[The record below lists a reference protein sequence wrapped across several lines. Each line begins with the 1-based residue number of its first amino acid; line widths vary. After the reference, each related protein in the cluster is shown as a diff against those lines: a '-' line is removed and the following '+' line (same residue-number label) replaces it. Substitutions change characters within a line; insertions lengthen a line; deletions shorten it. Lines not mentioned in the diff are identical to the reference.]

1 MNDIDKKIKG
11 ISIEL
16 DMNTRLDE
24 LDGVIEDFEQTTDD
38 KHEVNVSIDILNSTL
53 HMKKV
58 RKPYISLVTR
68 DGKVINKK
76 DEKGFKVKKISVL

>member
-1 MNDIDKKIKG
+1 MKDIDKKIKG

-16 DMNTRLDE
+16 DKNTRLDE

-68 DGKVINKK
+68 DGKL
-76 DEKGFKVKKISVL
+76 VKK

>member
-1 MNDIDKKIKG
+1 MKDIDKKVKG

-16 DMNTRLDE
+16 DKNTRLDE
-24 LDGVIEDFEQTTDD
+24 LDGVIEDFKKTIDD

-58 RKPYISLVTR
+58 RKTYISLATK
-68 DGKVINKK
+68 DGKVVNKK
-76 DEKGFKVKKISVL
+76 DKIDIKVKK

>member
-1 MNDIDKKIKG
+1 MKDIDKKVKG

-16 DMNTRLDE
+16 DKNTRLDE

-58 RKPYISLVTR
+58 RKSYISLATR
-68 DGKVINKK
+68 DGKL
-76 DEKGFKVKKISVL
+76 VKK

>member
-1 MNDIDKKIKG
+1 MKDIDKKIKG

-24 LDGVIEDFEQTTDD
+24 LDGVIADFEQTIDD

-58 RKPYISLVTR
+58 RKPYISLATR
-68 DGKVINKK
+68 DGKL
-76 DEKGFKVKKISVL
+76 VKK

>member
-1 MNDIDKKIKG
+1 MDKKIKG

-16 DMNTRLDE
+16 DKNTRLDE
-24 LDGVIEDFEQTTDD
+24 LDGVIEDFEKTTDD

-53 HMKKV
+53 NMKKV

-68 DGKVINKK
+68 DGKVVNKK
-76 DEKGFKVKKISVL
+76 DEKAFKVKK

>member
-1 MNDIDKKIKG
+1 MKDIDKKIKG

-24 LDGVIEDFEQTTDD
+24 LDGVIEDFEKTTDD
-38 KHEVNVSIDILNSTL
+38 KHEVNVSIDILNTTL

-58 RKPYISLVTR
+58 RKSYISLATK
-68 DGKVINKK
+68 DGKAVNKK
-76 DEKGFKVKKISVL
+76 DEIDIKIKK

>member
-1 MNDIDKKIKG
+1 MKDIDKKIKG

-16 DMNTRLDE
+16 DKNTRLDE

-38 KHEVNVSIDILNSTL
+38 KHEVNVSIDVLNSTL

-58 RKPYISLVTR
+58 RKPYISLATR
-68 DGKVINKK
+68 DGKL
-76 DEKGFKVKKISVL
+76 VKK

>member
-1 MNDIDKKIKG
+1 MKDIDKKIKG

-16 DMNTRLDE
+16 NKNTRLDE
-24 LDGVIEDFEQTTDD
+24 LDGVIEDFEKTTDD

-53 HMKKV
+53 NMKKV

-68 DGKVINKK
+68 DGKVVNKK
-76 DEKGFKVKKISVL
+76 DEKGFKVKK

>member
-1 MNDIDKKIKG
+1 MKDIDKKVKA

-16 DMNTRLDE
+16 DKNTRLDE
-24 LDGVIEDFEQTTDD
+24 LDGVIEDFKKTTDD

-53 HMKKV
+53 NMKKV

-68 DGKVINKK
+68 DGKVVNKK
-76 DEKGFKVKKISVL
+76 DKIDIKVKK

>member
-1 MNDIDKKIKG
+1 MKDIDKKIKG

-16 DMNTRLDE
+16 DKNTRLDE
-24 LDGVIEDFEQTTDD
+24 LDGVIEDFEKTTDD

-53 HMKKV
+53 NMKKV

-68 DGKVINKK
+68 DGKVVNKK
-76 DEKGFKVKKISVL
+76 DEKAFKVKK

>member
-1 MNDIDKKIKG
+1 MKDIDKKIKG

-16 DMNTRLDE
+16 DKNTRLDE
-24 LDGVIEDFEQTTDD
+24 LDGVIEDFEKTADD
-38 KHEVNVSIDILNSTL
+38 KHDVDVSIDILNSTL

-68 DGKVINKK
+68 DGKVVNKK
-76 DEKGFKVKKISVL
+76 DEKGFKVKK

>member
-1 MNDIDKKIKG
+1 MKDIDKKIKG

-16 DMNTRLDE
+16 DKNTRLDE

-58 RKPYISLVTR
+58 RKPYISLATR
-68 DGKVINKK
+68 DGKL
-76 DEKGFKVKKISVL
+76 VKK

>member
-1 MNDIDKKIKG
+1 MKDIDKKIKG

-16 DMNTRLDE
+16 DKNTRLDE
-24 LDGVIEDFEQTTDD
+24 LDGVIEDFEKTTDD

-53 HMKKV
+53 NMKKV

-68 DGKVINKK
+68 DGKVVNKK
-76 DEKGFKVKKISVL
+76 DEKGFKLKK

>member
-1 MNDIDKKIKG
+1 MKDLDKKIKS

-24 LDGVIEDFEQTTDD
+24 LDGVIEDFEQTIDD

-58 RKPYISLVTR
+58 RKPYISLATR
-68 DGKVINKK
+68 DGKL
-76 DEKGFKVKKISVL
+76 VKK

>member
-1 MNDIDKKIKG
+1 MKDIDKKVKG

-16 DMNTRLDE
+16 DKNTRLDE
-24 LDGVIEDFEQTTDD
+24 LDGVIEDFKKTIDD

-53 HMKKV
+53 NMKKV

-68 DGKVINKK
+68 DGKVIKK
-76 DEKGFKVKKISVL
+76 

>member
-1 MNDIDKKIKG
+1 MKDIDKKIKG

-16 DMNTRLDE
+16 DKNTRLDE
-24 LDGVIEDFEQTTDD
+24 LDGVIEDFEKTTDD
-38 KHEVNVSIDILNSTL
+38 KHELDVNIDILNSTL

-68 DGKVINKK
+68 DGKVVNKK
-76 DEKGFKVKKISVL
+76 DEKAFKVKK

>member
-1 MNDIDKKIKG
+1 MKDIDKKIKG

-24 LDGVIEDFEQTTDD
+24 LNGVIEDFEQSIDD

-58 RKPYISLVTR
+58 RKPYISLATR
-68 DGKVINKK
+68 DGKL
-76 DEKGFKVKKISVL
+76 VKK

>member
-1 MNDIDKKIKG
+1 MKDIDKKVKG

-16 DMNTRLDE
+16 DKNTRLDE

-58 RKPYISLVTR
+58 RNPYISLDTS
-68 DGKVINKK
+68 DGKL
-76 DEKGFKVKKISVL
+76 VKK

>member
-1 MNDIDKKIKG
+1 MKDIDKKIKG

-16 DMNTRLDE
+16 DKSTGLNE

-38 KHEVNVSIDILNSTL
+38 KYEVNVSIDILNSTL

-58 RKPYISLVTR
+58 RKPYISLATR
-68 DGKVINKK
+68 DGKL
-76 DEKGFKVKKISVL
+76 VKK